1 MVLSLI
7 KKQSGISLALLAI
20 IVIAVVVQ
28 IGKKPNSLALHS
40 RGLLETFDTDETVF
54 VEKNNADLYD
64 DYYIDIYS
72 VVYNK
77 PTRYLYEIENL
88 HKQMNLTKRSR
99 VLDVGSGLGFHLNLL
114 KGYQIPAMGLER
126 SKDMII
132 KSKEFFPKIIVKHG
146 DAMDNLTFEPSSF
159 THIMCLFFTFYYL
172 PDQEGFL
179 RICNNW
185 LEHNGYLALH
195 LVDREKFNPIVP
207 IDEITVKNP
216 NHVNVKQVNAES
228 LIRFNGFDYKSAF
241 IKDYTNNSANLVET
255 ITKANGNIR
264 KNRHQFNINTIS
276 HYEKLFKLCGFAVN
290 SVIKLEDVGYYD
302 QYIYVLKKNK

>member
-7 KKQSGISLALLAI
+7 KKQSGISLALLAL
-20 IVIAVVVQ
+20 IVIAVIVQ
-28 IGKKPNSLALHS
+28 VIKKPTSLSLQS
-40 RGLLETFDTDETVF
+40 RGVLEGFDIDEPPF
-54 VEKNNADLYD
+54 IEKDNADLYD
-64 DYYIDIYS
+64 DYYIDIYN

-77 PTRYLYEIENL
+77 PMRYLYEIEQLN
-88 HKQMNLTKRSR
+88 KRMNLTKRSR

-114 KGYQIPAMGLER
+114 KGYQVPAMGLER

-132 KSKEFFPKIIVKHG
+132 KSKELFPKIIVKHG

-207 IDEITVKNP
+207 IDEITVKNS
-216 NHVNVKQVNAES
+216 NHVNTRQVNAES
-228 LIRFNGFDYKSAF
+228 LIRFKGFDYKSAF
-241 IKDYTNNSANLVET
+241 VKDYKNNAANLVET
-255 ITKANGNIR
+255 ITKNNGNVR
-264 KNRHQFNINTIS
+264 KNKHHFS
-276 HYEKLFKLCGFAVN
+276 MHPVSYYEKLFKLCGFVIAD
-290 SVIKLEDVGYYD
+290 VIKMEDVGYYD